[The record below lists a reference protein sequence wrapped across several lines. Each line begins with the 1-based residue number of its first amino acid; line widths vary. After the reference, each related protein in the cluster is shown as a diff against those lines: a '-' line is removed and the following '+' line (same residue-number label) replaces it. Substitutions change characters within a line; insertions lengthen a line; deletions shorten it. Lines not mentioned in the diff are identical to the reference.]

1 MSTLLRPRSR
11 RFTLIEL
18 LVVIAIIAIL
28 AAMLLPA
35 LSKARAKARQ
45 ASCVSNLKQMGLAN
59 FMYMQD
65 NDGRVVIGW
74 YSTTTYPSITARH
87 WNDRLSPYYSDDH
100 LRRCPANATDGT
112 DCYGIYTQV
121 DDTNLDSRVPVPSGT
136 VLMADN
142 TQLSNAWPMNT
153 TPVTAFV
160 RSGNGHWE
168 LTYCTQYTSNTAY
181 TSGTA
186 PRVINPWVHD
196 PQVNLLFCDGHV
208 EGRNAT
214 SAWGPHTYGAAGNI
228 WDNK

>member
-1 MSTLLRPRSR
+1 MHARSCVRPR

-65 NDGRVVIGW
+65 NDGRVVVGW
-74 YSTTTYPSITARH
+74 YATTTYPGLTNAQRH
-87 WNDRLSPYYSDDH
+87 WNSRLSPYYSDGN
-100 LRRCPANATDGT
+100 LRRCPSNATDGT
-112 DCYGIYTQV
+112 DCYGIYNPVANQ
-121 DDTNLDSRVPVPSGT
+121 NLDSRVPVPSGT

-142 TQLSNAWPMNT
+142 TQISNADFV
-153 TPVTAFV
+153 TPVTTFT

-168 LTYCTQYTSNTAY
+168 LNYCRGYTNNNPNT
-181 TSGTA
+181 TTNKR
-186 PRVINPWVHD
+186 PMNPWVHD

-208 EGRNAT
+208 EGRNSTA
-214 SAWGPHTYGAAGNI
+214 AWGPYTYGAAGNI